1 MAKQSKASSLFL
13 FLDIGQILIFLIIS
27 ANTVMSSIN
36 LQEDH

>member
-13 FLDIGQILIFLIIS
+13 FLDIEQILIFSIIS

-36 LQEDH
+36 LQEDN